1 MLTIDIKN
9 RLIQILKC
17 ILELH
22 NEILLSKNENTLLT
36 ILHDCQ
42 SAAINVGE
50 TLETDADNA
59 DYIIHILEDYC
70 EALYLMTQDISISN
84 EWINQLNISIKAVID
99 FVKLQKSKY
108 RVVFF
113 PYKASMWDSL

>member
-22 NEILLSKNENTLLT
+22 NEILLYKNENTLLT

-99 FVKLQKSKY
+99 FVKLHY
-108 RVVFF
+108 
-113 PYKASMWDSL
+113 